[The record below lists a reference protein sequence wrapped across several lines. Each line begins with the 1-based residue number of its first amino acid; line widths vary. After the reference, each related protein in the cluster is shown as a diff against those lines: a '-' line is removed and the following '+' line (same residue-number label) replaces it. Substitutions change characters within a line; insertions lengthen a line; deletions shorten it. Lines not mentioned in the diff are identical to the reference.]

1 MSSPHAEAAS
11 RYIRAAVA
19 EILGAHHDDPDI
31 LALDMSK
38 TLEEHGLDSL
48 DRAEFIIHLE
58 EEPARVGRDGYDL
71 SRLIAIPDEESDR
84 LALQPLSA
92 WVDYL
97 AQRLE
102 KREQV
107 SA

>member
-1 MSSPHAEAAS
+1 MSSPHAEAAA

-19 EILGAHHDDPDI
+19 EILGAHHDDPAI

-38 TLEEHGLDSL
+38 TLEDHGMDSL
-48 DRAEFIIHLE
+48 DRVEFVIHLE
-58 EEPARVGRDGYDL
+58 EEPGRRPDGYCDAA
-71 SRLIAIPDEESDR
+71 RLVAIPDEIADN
-84 LALQPLSA
+84 LTPQPLSA

-102 KREQV
+102 QQGLV
-107 SA
+107 TA